1 MMTRPGSSRRNR
13 LSSSLGASALVVRS
27 LAIVACTAAAVAST
41 GCKSA
46 DKEAVDPSSML
57 GAGAASVEGGFS
69 RASYANLETKS
80 PVKSIYVRGDYVFA
94 YTADNTVYVLTKSLD
109 VKWVRQIVDVQ
120 TTLRAPLV
128 YGDQFIFPTV
138 ATLEIYKNDGT
149 FVRSQTLPAALTTEV
164 ELDQRGL
171 LLAGTASLTGGRVT
185 LIDPARQYR
194 IVEQETLIGTVA
206 SKPVGYQGVTFVA
219 NDRGHVF
226 AIGDENRAVWGLADG
241 AFKVDRAVQADLA
254 VDDFGL
260 YVAATDG
267 VLYVL
272 DRGTGRIKWR
282 YVAQNPLRTQP
293 YLTQNIVY
301 QVVPG
306 AGLVALDKVEG
317 KPYREPLW
325 TVPGVTKVVATDATR
340 VYALADENRLVA
352 IDVKTGQVQYNVTH
366 AFDTFA
372 KNVATDGTVYAATTA
387 GQLMSIT
394 TSRFGT
400 STGSIAAAK

>member
-1 MMTRPGSSRRNR
+1 
-13 LSSSLGASALVVRS
+13 LSSVAVRS
-27 LAIVACTAAAVAST
+27 LALAACVAATLGLA
-41 GCKSA
+41 GCKSS
-46 DKEAVDPSSML
+46 DKVAIDPTSTL

-80 PVKSIYVRGDYVFA
+80 PVKAVYLRGDYLFA
-94 YTADNTVYVLTKSLD
+94 YTADNTVYVLNKSLD

-128 YGDQFIFPTV
+128 YGEEFIFPTV

-149 FVRSQTLPAALTTEV
+149 FVRSQALPAALTTEV

-185 LIDPARQYR
+185 LIDPSRQYR

-226 AIGDENRAVWGLADG
+226 AIGDENRAVWSLEDG
-241 AFKVDRAVQADLA
+241 AFKIDRAVQADLA
-254 VDDFGL
+254 VDDYGL
-260 YVAATDG
+260 YVAGTDG
-267 VLYVL
+267 QLYVL

-282 YVAQNPLRTQP
+282 YVAQNPLRVQP
-293 YLTQNIVY
+293 FVTQNVIY

-306 AGLVALDKVEG
+306 TGLVALDKVEG
-317 KPYREPLW
+317 KPYRDPLW
-325 TVPGVTKVVATDATR
+325 TVPGVTRVVAADATR
-340 VYALADENRLVA
+340 VYALADADRLVA

-366 AFDTFA
+366 GFDAFA
-372 KNVATDGTVYAATTA
+372 RNAGTDGTVYAATAA